1 MVWFLFWNDYSFDG
15 ALEEDEWE
23 TKVSG
28 ALFVH
33 SQCVEY
39 LQDARNYARF
49 QGNHQEKMQ
58 NALVVIKNC
67 TCIIIQM
74 YKYSKI

>member
-15 ALEEDEWE
+15 GLEEDEWE
-23 TKVSG
+23 MKVSG

-39 LQDARNYARF
+39 LQDARSYAGF
-49 QGNHQEKMQ
+49 WGNHQEKM
-58 NALVVIKNC
+58 
-67 TCIIIQM
+67 
-74 YKYSKI
+74 